1 MSKGKTVAIEIEL
14 LDRISGGLDR
24 VNKKMDA
31 LKGYTDE
38 AKKGLSGLENMS
50 DRVKKSLV
58 GLGMAFSMKGLVSEV
73 ANVRG
78 QFQQLEVA
86 FNTMLGSA
94 EKADALM
101 GQLVRTAAI
110 TPFDLEGVAQGA
122 KQLLAYGMEAENVNE
137 TLTRLGDIAAGL
149 SMPLNDLV
157 YLYGT
162 TMAQGRLYT
171 QDLNQ
176 FTGRG
181 IPMIQELAKVFG
193 VAESKVKDLV
203 EAGKVGFPEVQKVI
217 ENLTGEGSKFG
228 GLMEEQSKTI
238 TGQISNIEDA
248 IATMFNDIG
257 KQSEG
262 VINTTL
268 SGVSYMVEHYE
279 QFGRV
284 LMGLVTVYGTY
295 RTACMTVAAVHS
307 LITVGIGSMTAAE
320 AIHYGWIVMVEK
332 AQKLLNATMLSNP
345 YVLVATAI
353 AGVVAMMISMK
364 TETELIQ
371 AADEA
376 YEAQKQKVIEAEEE
390 HKRKMEELCSIAG
403 DEALSTDTRREALNR
418 LEQKYPSIF
427 VKYDTEYEKLKNI
440 KKIKLEIAELE
451 AGQSITK
458 PKNELANVNK
468 RIQELEAKQKTERW
482 KMSYGS
488 LHRVGG
494 LSRDEEAE
502 LKSLQQ
508 RQQNL
513 NKQVRKD
520 SVNAYFENLT
530 GVSNNDL
537 KKQIKERENLIARMN
552 MSGHKYGYT
561 TNDGS
566 NIRGTYTKDELQ
578 YQLNKLKAEQN
589 RRNEPRKSSSD
600 WGAADK
606 KAYEAALKEYND
618 FIRKGSNN
626 LTKEEYDKKAKELK
640 EKMELAKK
648 EYDSHKPDTDKDSEK
663 AQKNAAKAEA
673 ARAKEEAAEEHRK
686 QVKEKVGQE
695 LAELQRKNDEEE
707 INIMQEGL
715 EKKLRQIENDYQA
728 QKNEINKQETAW
740 KRDNKKAGIVT
751 ETNGLTKEQTDAINE
766 ANALNEKSRTKAIED
781 ANKEALK
788 DELLAMT
795 DYLKEY
801 GTIQEQKYAIAK
813 EYDEKIAQAQGENQ
827 KKLLDA
833 QKKAALDSLDANNYA
848 MGIDWSASFQGI
860 GNVLKDIASE
870 TLSKLDA
877 YMKSDDYK
885 KLDANNKK
893 AYADLRKE
901 LREQQ
906 NKSSSPFNTSTWN
919 EIEALTEKYKES
931 VKTLIKANQEHTAA
945 VAELQAAEKEYEA
958 ATTDAAKKIAST
970 KVAEAQGKVKSTAD
984 ALNNAQNS
992 KEDAQQNLTDK
1003 TNDAAQGL
1011 DNFGKIISDITS
1023 GTLSGFVNGVLGII
1037 NSLKGGTKEVGSVLG
1052 QLGGKIGG
1060 LIGAI
1065 VQIID
1070 ALGEDPAGFIDSLLS
1085 RIIDAIDGILNQLFN
1100 GKLAEVIIKDV
1111 AQLIGKVAKDVFY
1124 ELPADAIKISSFGA
1138 IDFTGWFNGNEE
1150 RVKETINNLTESNE
1164 NLQKA
1169 IDNLKDVMSQT
1180 YGKESTYAYEEA
1192 KRRQEEYNQNTLKI
1206 AEEQMGYHSAH
1217 HSWGYYWDERGGF
1230 NDQEL
1235 SLIREKVKSDF
1246 GGGLW
1251 DFLQLSPED
1260 MQKLLSYQDIRDAIK
1275 NTGEGPYGKDVL
1287 EKLDDY
1293 AELAGKIDELT
1304 DDWRESITQI
1314 SFDSMKD
1321 SFISNL
1327 MDMSKSAEDF
1337 SDDFAEMMQKALLSY
1352 SMEDLING
1360 DLKKLYSDWAEL
1372 MDKKNGQFTDADAED
1387 FNRRYDAIVAE
1398 GIKRRDNFAQITG
1411 YTGDSSTSQNGKSG
1425 GFSAMT
1431 QDQGSKLEGMFTS
1444 GLQHWSSMDDQLE
1457 NVVEKMNVAEGH
1469 LARISENTGM
1479 SVTHL
1484 NDIKEE
1490 MRKIVRDG
1498 LKMK

>member
-31 LKGYTDE
+31 LKSYTDE
-38 AKKGLSGLENMS
+38 AKKGLSGLENVS
-50 DRVKKSLV
+50 DKVKKSLM
-58 GLGMAFSMKGLVSEV
+58 GLGMAFSMKQVITEV
-73 ANVRG
+73 ATVRG
-78 QFQQLEVA
+78 EFQKLEVA
-86 FNTMLGSA
+86 FNVMLGSA
-94 EKADALM
+94 DKADNLM
-101 GQLVRTAAI
+101 AQLIHTAAT

-122 KQLLAYGMEAENVNE
+122 KQLLAYGMEAEKVNE
-137 TLTRLGDIAAGL
+137 TLIRLGDIAAGL

-238 TGQISNIEDA
+238 SGQISNIEDA
-248 IATMFNDIG
+248 ISTMFNDLG

-268 SGVSYMVEHYE
+268 SGVSYIVEHYE

-284 LMGLVTVYGTY
+284 LMGLVATYGTY

-307 LITVGIGSMTAAE
+307 LITVGIGGMTAAE

-353 AGVVAMMISMK
+353 ASVIAVMVSMK
-364 TETELIQ
+364 TETELMQ
-371 AADEA
+371 AADED

-418 LEQKYPSIF
+418 LEQKYPAIF
-427 VKYDTEYEKLKNI
+427 AKYDTEYEKLKNI

-458 PKNELANVNK
+458 PKNELNSVNK
-468 RIQELEAKQKTERW
+468 RIKELEAKQRTEKW
-482 KMSYGS
+482 VESNSSGTSMKK
-488 LHRVGG
+488 VGG
-494 LSRDEEAE
+494 LSKKEEAE
-502 LKSLQQ
+502 LKNLQKK
-508 RQQNL
+508 QQNL

-520 SVNAYFENLT
+520 SVNAYFDNLT
-530 GVSNNDL
+530 RVSNNDL
-537 KKQIKERENLIARMN
+537 KKQIKERESLIARMN

-561 TNDGS
+561 TNDGK

-578 YQLNKLKAEQN
+578 YQLNKLKSEQN

-606 KAYEAALKEYND
+606 RAYQAALKKYND
-618 FIRKGSNN
+618 FISKGSNN

-648 EYDSHKPDTDKDSEK
+648 EYDSRKPGSDKDSEK
-663 AQKNAAKAEA
+663 AQKVAAKAEA
-673 ARAKEEAAEEHRK
+673 ARAKEEAAEERRK
-686 QVKEKVGQE
+686 QTKEKVGQE

-707 INIMQEGL
+707 INTMQEGL

-740 KRDNKKAGIVT
+740 KRDNKKAGIAT
-751 ETNGLTKEQTDAINE
+751 GTNGLTTEQTDAINE
-766 ANALNEKSRTKAIED
+766 AHALNEKSRTKAIEE

-813 EYDEKIAQAQGENQ
+813 EYAEKIKEVNEGAGTADEKQWKVKALEKQRDTAMSQV
-827 KKLLDA
+827 DA
-833 QKKAALDSLDANNYA
+833 KSLALD
-848 MGIDWSASFQGI
+848 IDWGTTFEGV
-860 GNVLKDIASE
+860 GNVLKDVAKE
-870 TLSKLDA
+870 TLDKVET
-877 YMKSDDYK
+877 YMKTAEFKALS
-885 KLDANNKK
+885 AENKK
-893 AYADLRKE
+893 TYTDLQAKLKQE
-901 LREQQ
+901 TGAE
-906 NKSSSPFNTSTWN
+906 STSPFNFKIWGTISKNVT
-919 EIEALTEKYKES
+919 AYQES
-931 VKTLIKANQEHTAA
+931 VRNLQNKTDAHTRAVDELEKA
-945 VAELQAAEKEYEA
+945 QANLAA
-958 ATTDAAKKIAST
+958 ATDDTSKEIAQ
-970 KVAEAQGKVKSTAD
+970 KAVDIAQGKVDATATEQTE
-984 ALNNAQNS
+984 AQDESN
-992 KEDAQQNLTDK
+992 KARQTLTDN
-1003 TNDAAQGL
+1003 TNAAAQGIQ
-1011 DNFGKIISDITS
+1011 NFTNYLNEMSNGSLYGFANGMSKLITS
-1023 GTLSGFVNGVLGII
+1023 LGKGSDGIGK
-1037 NSLKGGTKEVGSVLG
+1037 SLNE
-1052 QLGGKIGG
+1052 LGGKIGG
-1060 LIGAI
+1060 IIGAI
-1065 VQIID
+1065 LQIID
-1070 ALGEDPAGFIDSLLS
+1070 ALGDDPKGFIDDLLNKIADCVEKIVEDLPEIVLS
-1085 RIIDAIDGILNQLFN
+1085 
-1100 GKLAEVIIKDV
+1100 IIKDV
-1111 AQLIGKVAKDVFY
+1111 GNILQGLVSGIG
-1124 ELPADAIKISSFGA
+1124 SWFGFN
-1138 IDFTGWFNGNEE
+1138 DLFGLNGNEAK
-1150 RVKETINNLTESNE
+1150 VQKTIDDLTKRNE
-1164 NLQKA
+1164 LLQYAIEDLTDEIKA
-1169 IDNLKDVMSQT
+1169 SKGTKSVVAYQQA
-1180 YGKESTYAYEEA
+1180 YANQQEA
-1192 KRRQEEYNQNTLKI
+1192 NKNYLDMAKAQASYWKK
-1206 AEEQMGYHSAH
+1206 H
-1217 HSWGYYWDERGGF
+1217 HSWNYYWNGF
-1230 NDQEL
+1230 NNDQTAW
-1235 SLIREKVKSDF
+1235 IKQNVKEDF
-1246 GGGLW
+1246 NGDLW
-1251 DFLQLSPED
+1251 SLSPEE
-1260 MQKLLSYQDIRDAIK
+1260 MKKLRSNVGIWEYIK
-1275 NTGEGPYGKDVL
+1275 NTGKGGYGNDVAD
-1287 EKLDDY
+1287 KLNDY
-1293 AELAGKIDELT
+1293 IDQAGKLEELT
-1304 DDWRESITQI
+1304 DELYDGLTGI
-1314 SFDSMKD
+1314 SFDSMYD
-1321 SFISNL
+1321 SFVDTL
-1327 MDMSKSAEDF
+1327 MDMNATAEDMA
-1337 SDDFAEMMQKALLSY
+1337 DDLSEYFMRAMLSNQIGEMYADKLKEWWKKFGAA
-1352 SMEDLING
+1352 MEDN
-1360 DLKKLYSDWAEL
+1360 DLTAAERNAL
-1372 MDKKNGQFTDADAED
+1372 QEEYMGYVK
-1387 FNRRYDAIVAE
+1387 DAIALRDKLAE
-1398 GIKRRDNFAQITG
+1398 ATG
-1411 YTGDSSTSQNGKSG
+1411 YTGNSSTSQSGKSG

-1431 QDQGSKLEGMFTS
+1431 QDQGTKLEGMFTS

-1457 NVVEKMNVAEGH
+1457 NVVEKMNVAESH
-1469 LARISENTGM
+1469 LARIAENTGM

-1490 MRKIVRDG
+1490 IRKIIRDG